1 MRKKTLDMTNMTCVP
16 IYYTNLVKGVRLI
29 GLAEIGDKQGPA
41 PACQVA
47 DIE

>member
-1 MRKKTLDMTNMTCVP
+1 MANMTNMTYVP

-29 GLAEIGDKQGPA
+29 GLTEIGDKQGPA
-41 PACQVA
+41 TAYQVA